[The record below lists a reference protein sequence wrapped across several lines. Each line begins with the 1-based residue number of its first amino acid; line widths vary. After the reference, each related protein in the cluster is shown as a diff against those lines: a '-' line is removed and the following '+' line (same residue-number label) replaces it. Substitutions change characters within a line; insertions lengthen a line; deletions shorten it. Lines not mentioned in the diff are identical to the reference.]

1 MSRCIGIRRED
12 KSEWERRVAVVPD
25 IARNLREKHGIQV
38 VVQPSPIR
46 AFGEDE
52 FLAAGA
58 TLDEDLSSCPVIF
71 GVKEMPKE
79 VFQPGKTYV
88 FFSHV
93 IKGQPYNMP
102 MLKRLMELGCN
113 LVDYEK
119 VADDK
124 GRRLIFF
131 GRHAGLAGMID
142 TLWALGRRLQWE
154 GIPNAFTE
162 VRRAYQY
169 HDLAE
174 AQEAIRTVGD
184 RIRED
189 GLPPAVTPLIVGVA
203 GYGNVSRGAQEI
215 LDLLPVVEIDPAEL
229 AAVTAEADPRT
240 DVVYKTVFHEEHTVV
255 PLDPSAAFALQEYYD
270 HPERYRGVFAG
281 HVQYL
286 TVVANC
292 IYWEPRYPRLITK
305 DDLRELWAHGTPRL
319 RVIGDISV
327 DIDGAIE
334 ATSRATDID
343 DPVYVYDP
351 LTGYTRDGVRG
362 RGPVILAVDILPSEL
377 PRDASVY
384 FAGVLEDYV
393 PALASADF
401 SVPLEELELPE
412 ELKRAVIVYHGELT
426 PAYRYL
432 EEHVQQKG

>member
-1 MSRCIGIRRED
+1 MSPCIGIRRED
-12 KSEWERRVAVVPD
+12 KSEWERRVAIVPAV
-25 IARNLREKHGIQV
+25 ARDLKERHGIQV

-58 TLDEDLSSCPVIF
+58 EVREDLSVCPIIF

-79 VFQPGKTYV
+79 AFIPGKTYV

-93 IKGQPYNMP
+93 TKGQAYNMP
-102 MLKRLMELGCN
+102 MLQRLMDLGCN

-119 VADDK
+119 VADDT

-142 TLWALGRRLQWE
+142 TLWALGKRLEWE
-154 GIPNAFTE
+154 GIANPFTD
-162 VRRAYQY
+162 VRRAYKY

-174 AQEAIRTVGD
+174 AEEAIRAVGA
-184 RIRED
+184 RIQAE

-215 LDLLPVVEIDPAEL
+215 LDLLSVVEIAPQEVATV
-229 AAVTAEADPRT
+229 AAEADPRT

-255 PLDPSAAFALQEYYD
+255 PLDPDTPFDLQLYYA
-270 HPERYRGVFAG
+270 HPELYRGVFSRYLP
-281 HVQYL
+281 YL
-286 TVVANC
+286 TVMANC

-305 DDLRELWAHGTPRL
+305 DYLRELYAQGTPRL
-319 RVIGDISV
+319 RVIGDLSI
-327 DIDGAIE
+327 DIEGAIE
-334 ATSRATDID
+334 CTNRATDID

-377 PRDASVY
+377 PRDSSVY
-384 FAGVLEDYV
+384 FSSVLENYV
-393 PALASADF
+393 PALAAADF
-401 SVPLEELELPE
+401 SVPFENLQLPA

-432 EEHVQQKG
+432 EEIVQEKG